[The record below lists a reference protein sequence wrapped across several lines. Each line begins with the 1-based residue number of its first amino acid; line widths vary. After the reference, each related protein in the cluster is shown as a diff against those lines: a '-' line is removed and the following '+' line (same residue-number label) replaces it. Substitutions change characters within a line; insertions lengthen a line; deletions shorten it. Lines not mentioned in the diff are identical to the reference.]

1 MRVELLASASFFDS
15 VFDLCIVLPRV
26 PRGRAACYGGGVPLG
41 AEVDV
46 EGKRRR
52 IETGKD
58 RARGHSTFSFSK
70 ASLTGLVARGTME
83 SLDSA
88 IAMTGMGISF
98 ALNKNLFSEPI
109 IV

>member
-1 MRVELLASASFFDS
+1 MFE
-15 VFDLCIVLPRV
+15 LCIVLLRV
-26 PRGRAACYGGGVPLG
+26 PRGGTACYRGMTPLG
-41 AEVDV
+41 AEVDF
-46 EGKRRR
+46 KRKRWS
-52 IETGKD
+52 IETGKN

-98 ALNKNLFSEPI
+98 ALNKILFLKPI

>member
-1 MRVELLASASFFDS
+1 M
-15 VFDLCIVLPRV
+15 
-26 PRGRAACYGGGVPLG
+26 G
-41 AEVDV
+41 AETDV
-46 EGKRRR
+46 ERKRRG

-58 RARGHSTFSFSK
+58 RARGDSTFSFSK

-98 ALNKNLFSEPI
+98 ALNKILFLKPI